1 MTHNAAIVVDRKRR
15 HKILCLLYFWPIFL
29 AKKYKK
35 VLHLWVK
42 GVIISIKVV
51 ESGREW

>member
-1 MTHNAAIVVDRKRR
+1 MIHNAAIVVGDERR
-15 HKILCLLYFWPIFL
+15 HKILCLLYFFL
-29 AKKYKK
+29 FFPTKNYKK

>member
-1 MTHNAAIVVDRKRR
+1 MIYNTAIAVGDERR